1 MRIFISAGEPS
12 GDLHAS
18 NLARALRQR
27 APNVELEGFGGDRFA
42 SAGGRILYPLCDHAV
57 MGLSGILAELP
68 RFLSVLSLA
77 DRHFRHQRP
86 DAVVLIDYPGLHW
99 WLARRARFHH
109 IPVFYFVP
117 PQIWAWATH
126 RVARMRRYVDHVL
139 CTLPF
144 ERDWYAERGVTA
156 EYVGHPYFDQ
166 MAAQVLDAEFVAAER
181 QRGGRIVALLPGSR
195 TKEVKHNLESM
206 LRAARQV
213 ADRHRDVRFL
223 VAAFKESQ
231 AQFARQMLASFHLP
245 VDVHVGR
252 TPEIIHLAQA
262 CLAVS
267 GSVSLELLWHAR
279 PTVIVYR
286 IGAILHRLVR
296 RFNQSKYITLV
307 NLLADRELFPEYLTD
322 HCPANEVAGRL
333 RHWLEDEP
341 ARQRLVADLEQLRSE
356 VARPGACAT
365 AAAFMLDRLAGRR
378 QLAA

>member
-1 MRIFISAGEPS
+1 VGAHRVRKGAC
-12 GDLHAS
+12 
-18 NLARALRQR
+18 
-27 APNVELEGFGGDRFA
+27 V
-42 SAGGRILYPLCDHAV
+42 
-57 MGLSGILAELP
+57 LAELP